1 MGCATPILVILIA
14 LFAIIIF
21 RRCFADQM
29 KKWGYVIS
37 SKVLTVDENLPN
49 FFSAVKISD
58 KDWFVKESRYFREH
72 YKFTF
77 ANKAVVDRLADDKN
91 CPKKPIQGVPFYN
104 ILCNPSYT
112 SDFCYVTCSVD
123 NRSDFIVDNDDNED
137 NDNEQ
142 SDMVALLINL
152 AYVRVDVAK
161 KF

>member
-1 MGCATPILVILIA
+1 MPSSHVLSTITSMGCATPILVILIA

-21 RRCFADQM
+21 RRCCADQM

-91 CPKKPIQGVPFYN
+91 CPKKPI
-104 ILCNPSYT
+104 
-112 SDFCYVTCSVD
+112 
-123 NRSDFIVDNDDNED
+123 
-137 NDNEQ
+137 
-142 SDMVALLINL
+142 
-152 AYVRVDVAK
+152 
-161 KF
+161 